1 MAISGMSS
9 SSDDC
14 MFWTRVVV
22 DVGGFGSCVILCG
35 GLFCIV
41 IVVCV
46 VGVGNCVFMLVGE
59 DSIVLGDDV
68 VDSVVIGVD
77 SVVHCGVAKST
88 IRGGLGIVQIV
99 CWFVLGA
106 RHQSTHCC
114 QSWDCCEVCAL
125 I

>member
-1 MAISGMSS
+1 M
-9 SSDDC
+9 
-14 MFWTRVVV
+14 

-68 VDSVVIGVD
+68 VDSVVVGVD
-77 SVVHCGVAKST
+77 SVVRCGVAKST
-88 IRGGLGIVQIV
+88 IGGGLGIVQIV

-106 RHQSTHCC
+106 QCWSTH
-114 QSWDCCEVCAL
+114 CCEVCAL
-125 I
+125 V